1 MKKLLIIAV
10 VALFASAACSKIEN
24 VRPDQKINFSVAN
37 YMNQTRAQ
45 GNKFEDEFSSFTTN
59 AWYYPS
65 ATTNA
70 PQHYMENVVITKQT
84 GNDAP
89 SAYWGPA
96 EPYYWP
102 KTGTINF
109 FSYASKNT
117 VTVDAGDSAYGQS
130 FAISG
135 FTPVADDNIVIAD
148 AVYNAGLNV
157 NADGSMVTDDLAT
170 GTTDSGFN
178 GVPTMFRHL
187 LSQVTF
193 TIGLATTTP
202 TVGTT
207 NYSAT
212 IKSFTVKSAANT
224 GSLSLTAGA
233 SSGTALN
240 VQPWTPAAD
249 GTQVGWTASATADLA
264 FTAPTAALTLAAG
277 QTTGNVETVVEN
289 RTVLPQALAD
299 AVVLEIVYD
308 LQTKHGNTVYASEEN
323 VKVTAQLNTLTIKN
337 WCMNQRVIYNVTIN
351 PVTGLVKFDP
361 AVAAWT
367 TATAVAVT
375 L

>member
-1 MKKLLIIAV
+1 MQVTFNEILA
-10 VALFASAACSKIEN
+10 
-24 VRPDQKINFSVAN
+24 PH
-37 YMNQTRAQ
+37 
-45 GNKFEDEFSSFTTN
+45 TTLG
-59 AWYYPS
+59 
-65 ATTNA
+65 
-70 PQHYMENVVITKQT
+70 I
-84 GNDAP
+84 G
-89 SAYWGPA
+89 GPA
-96 EPYYWP
+96 DRYAEPH
-102 KTGTINF
+102 TIDELKDAIKQAQDAVLPIFILGAGSNTLIHDDGF
-109 FSYASKNT
+109 RGFVIHPAMQAITWHDDGET

-157 NADGSMVTDDLAT
+157 NEDGTMVTDDLAT

-277 QTTGNVETVVEN
+277 QTTGNIETVVEN